1 MFLTYV
7 WRRKW
12 QPTPV
17 FLPGESHGWR
27 SLVGYSPQG
36 RKESDTTERLHSLL
50 RLIRWM
56 TLGYLLEFLTFS
68 FLIHNRGI
76 SIYLIY
82 YLSILYLSLSVFL
95 SSVCLGL
102 VLYFTTANTLDSP
115 TELLKNSCFLG
126 SNPKD
131 RFNRAV
137 LELPGG
143 FYVQWGVFRRAEIL
157 LWNLSKPQRA
167 HMLRTCKSQT
177 STAHTNA
184 KWVSWPTATLCMLSF
199 TCSD

>member
-1 MFLTYV
+1 
-7 WRRKW
+7 
-12 QPTPV
+12 
-17 FLPGESHGWR
+17 
-27 SLVGYSPQG
+27 
-36 RKESDTTERLHSLL
+36 
-50 RLIRWM
+50 M
-56 TLGYLLEFLTFS
+56 TLRYLLEFLTFS

-76 SIYLIY
+76 SIYLTY

-143 FYVQWGVFRRAEIL
+143 FYVQ
-157 LWNLSKPQRA
+157 
-167 HMLRTCKSQT
+167 
-177 STAHTNA
+177 
-184 KWVSWPTATLCMLSF
+184 
-199 TCSD
+199 